1 MANAKQCDICGVFYA
16 AHKDSKKLRGMG
28 YTDTDLIRL
37 VDMDLQEKTDYYDD
51 DYNCETLE
59 TCPTCMRKV
68 KQYIEALKPAKQPD
82 LVWASMDHVK

>member
-16 AHKDSKKLRGMG
+16 AHKDSKKLRGLG

-59 TCPTCMRKV
+59 TCPTCMRKI
-68 KQYIEALKPAKQPD
+68 KQHIETLKSAEKTGI
-82 LVWASMDHVK
+82 VMESI